1 MKRSLS
7 EILRRGSESAVG
19 EGWWRERS
27 GRWGGEGGGGWGAG
41 GGRGAHGA
49 SSPWGAWLPLARMG
63 EGAYD
68 ELSTVSLPLIVQA
81 AITAR
86 GGGFLQSEVGEEGV
100 SSLR

>member
-1 MKRSLS
+1 
-7 EILRRGSESAVG
+7 
-19 EGWWRERS
+19 
-27 GRWGGEGGGGWGAG
+27 
-41 GGRGAHGA
+41 
-49 SSPWGAWLPLARMG
+49 MG

-100 SSLR
+100 SSLEEEDFLASLPHRH

>member
-1 MKRSLS
+1 MSRWWARCTWCELT
-7 EILRRGSESAVG
+7 RG
-19 EGWWRERS
+19 RL
-27 GRWGGEGGGGWGAG
+27 
-41 GGRGAHGA
+41 A
-49 SSPWGAWLPLARMG
+49 SPGKDGLG

-68 ELSTVSLPLIVQA
+68 ELSTASLPLIVQA

>member
-1 MKRSLS
+1 
-7 EILRRGSESAVG
+7 
-19 EGWWRERS
+19 
-27 GRWGGEGGGGWGAG
+27 
-41 GGRGAHGA
+41 
-49 SSPWGAWLPLARMG
+49 MG

-86 GGGFLQSEVGEEGV
+86 GGGGFLQSEVGEEGV